1 MTSDITFTI
10 NSDFTV
16 AVTSK
21 SGKLDGQTLTVI
33 DQPLEVKLSKVDP
46 NGNSLAGAS
55 MTLTDKNTGKLVHS
69 WVSGTEPEKL
79 VMTGNT
85 GEVLVAGHTYIMHEE
100 SAPEGYAQAA
110 DVEFYFNGDGTIPNC
125 GYHLVK
131 MVDQPSAT
139 PTPSNPSEPPD
150 KTPNPDGEPTPGKPG
165 DDPNTPGN
173 AIPNGDG
180 DTPKISPTAPPNVP
194 AFANGQYGLPTGD
207 SPVMWIFL
215 ALAVVCI
222 GAAVGVTVV
231 RKKKE
236 NGDDASHS
244 DRG

>member
-1 MTSDITFTI
+1 
-10 NSDFTV
+10 
-16 AVTSK
+16 
-21 SGKLDGQTLTVI
+21 
-33 DQPLEVKLSKVDP
+33 
-46 NGNSLAGAS
+46 
-55 MTLTDKNTGKLVHS
+55 
-69 WVSGTEPEKL
+69 
-79 VMTGNT
+79 
-85 GEVLVAGHTYIMHEE
+85 MHEE

-139 PTPSNPSEPPD
+139 PTPSNPSENPD
-150 KTPNPDGEPTPGKPG
+150 KTPNPDGDPTLV
-165 DDPNTPGN
+165 
-173 AIPNGDG
+173 IPA
-180 DTPKISPTAPPNVP
+180 TTRICRVTQYPMAMVIPPKISPTAPPNVP

-231 RKKKE
+231 RKKERK
-236 NGDDASHS
+236 
-244 DRG
+244 RR

>member
-1 MTSDITFTI
+1 MTNCNISEDMTGLDGYVSTMTTSDDGKTFTFTNAKRQKLIVSKKSATGSDELPGAKLVVYSVGSDGTQSEIDSWKTESTPHEMQLSPGNYLLRETYAPAGYAMTSDITFTI

-100 SAPEGYAQAA
+100 SAPEAM
-110 DVEFYFNGDGTIPNC
+110 
-125 GYHLVK
+125 LRLR
-131 MVDQPSAT
+131 M
-139 PTPSNPSEPPD
+139 
-150 KTPNPDGEPTPGKPG
+150 
-165 DDPNTPGN
+165 
-173 AIPNGDG
+173 
-180 DTPKISPTAPPNVP
+180 
-194 AFANGQYGLPTGD
+194 
-207 SPVMWIFL
+207 
-215 ALAVVCI
+215 
-222 GAAVGVTVV
+222 
-231 RKKKE
+231 
-236 NGDDASHS
+236 
-244 DRG
+244 

>member
-1 MTSDITFTI
+1 
-10 NSDFTV
+10 
-16 AVTSK
+16 
-21 SGKLDGQTLTVI
+21 
-33 DQPLEVKLSKVDP
+33 
-46 NGNSLAGAS
+46 
-55 MTLTDKNTGKLVHS
+55 
-69 WVSGTEPEKL
+69 
-79 VMTGNT
+79 MTGNT
-85 GEVLVAGHTYIMHEE
+85 GEVLVAGHIYIMHEE

-139 PTPSNPSEPPD
+139 PTPSNPSENPD
-150 KTPNPDGEPTPGKPG
+150 KTPNPDGDPTPGEPG
-165 DDPNTPGN
+165 DDPNTLGNPG

>member
-1 MTSDITFTI
+1 
-10 NSDFTV
+10 
-16 AVTSK
+16 
-21 SGKLDGQTLTVI
+21 
-33 DQPLEVKLSKVDP
+33 
-46 NGNSLAGAS
+46 
-55 MTLTDKNTGKLVHS
+55 
-69 WVSGTEPEKL
+69 
-79 VMTGNT
+79 
-85 GEVLVAGHTYIMHEE
+85 
-100 SAPEGYAQAA
+100 
-110 DVEFYFNGDGTIPNC
+110 
-125 GYHLVK
+125 

-139 PTPSNPSEPPD
+139 PTPSNPSETPD
-150 KTPNPDGEPTPGKPG
+150 KTPNPDGDPTPGKPG

>member
-1 MTSDITFTI
+1 MS
-10 NSDFTV
+10 
-16 AVTSK
+16 
-21 SGKLDGQTLTVI
+21 
-33 DQPLEVKLSKVDP
+33 
-46 NGNSLAGAS
+46 
-55 MTLTDKNTGKLVHS
+55 
-69 WVSGTEPEKL
+69 
-79 VMTGNT
+79 GNT
-85 GEVLVAGHTYIMHEE
+85 
-100 SAPEGYAQAA
+100 
-110 DVEFYFNGDGTIPNC
+110 
-125 GYHLVK
+125 
-131 MVDQPSAT
+131 
-139 PTPSNPSEPPD
+139 
-150 KTPNPDGEPTPGKPG
+150 
-165 DDPNTPGN
+165 
-173 AIPNGDG
+173 IPNGDG

>member
-110 DVEFYFNGDGTIPNC
+110 DVEFYFNGDGTIPHC

-139 PTPSNPSEPPD
+139 PTPSNPSETPD
-150 KTPNPDGEPTPGKPG
+150 KTPNPDGGPTPGNPG
-165 DDPNTPGN
+165 DD
-173 AIPNGDG
+173 
-180 DTPKISPTAPPNVP
+180 PNVP
-194 AFANGQYGLPTGD
+194 AFANGQYDLPTGD

>member
-1 MTSDITFTI
+1 
-10 NSDFTV
+10 
-16 AVTSK
+16 
-21 SGKLDGQTLTVI
+21 
-33 DQPLEVKLSKVDP
+33 
-46 NGNSLAGAS
+46 

-110 DVEFYFNGDGTIPNC
+110 DVEFYFNGDRHHPPLWLPPGQD
-125 GYHLVK
+125 GG
-131 MVDQPSAT
+131 PSRAQRRHRAILRRTRTNAT
-139 PTPSNPSEPPD
+139 GWWS
-150 KTPNPDGEPTPGKPG
+150 TPGKPG

-207 SPVMWIFL
+207 SPMMWIFL

>member
-1 MTSDITFTI
+1 
-10 NSDFTV
+10 
-16 AVTSK
+16 
-21 SGKLDGQTLTVI
+21 
-33 DQPLEVKLSKVDP
+33 
-46 NGNSLAGAS
+46 
-55 MTLTDKNTGKLVHS
+55 
-69 WVSGTEPEKL
+69 
-79 VMTGNT
+79 
-85 GEVLVAGHTYIMHEE
+85 
-100 SAPEGYAQAA
+100 
-110 DVEFYFNGDGTIPNC
+110 
-125 GYHLVK
+125 

-139 PTPSNPSEPPD
+139 PTPSKPSENPD
-150 KTPNPDGEPTPGKPG
+150 KTPTPDGDPTPGNTG
-165 DDPNTPGN
+165 DDLNLQGN

-180 DTPKISPTAPPNVP
+180 ATTKISPTAPPNVP

>member
-1 MTSDITFTI
+1 
-10 NSDFTV
+10 
-16 AVTSK
+16 
-21 SGKLDGQTLTVI
+21 
-33 DQPLEVKLSKVDP
+33 
-46 NGNSLAGAS
+46 
-55 MTLTDKNTGKLVHS
+55 
-69 WVSGTEPEKL
+69 
-79 VMTGNT
+79 
-85 GEVLVAGHTYIMHEE
+85 
-100 SAPEGYAQAA
+100 
-110 DVEFYFNGDGTIPNC
+110 
-125 GYHLVK
+125 

-139 PTPSNPSEPPD
+139 PTPSNPSENPD
-150 KTPNPDGEPTPGKPG
+150 KTPNPDGDPTPGEPG
-165 DDPNTPGN
+165 DDPNTLGNPG

-194 AFANGQYGLPTGD
+194 AFTNGQYGLPTGD

-222 GAAVGVTVV
+222 GAAVGVTGV

>member
-1 MTSDITFTI
+1 
-10 NSDFTV
+10 
-16 AVTSK
+16 
-21 SGKLDGQTLTVI
+21 
-33 DQPLEVKLSKVDP
+33 
-46 NGNSLAGAS
+46 
-55 MTLTDKNTGKLVHS
+55 
-69 WVSGTEPEKL
+69 
-79 VMTGNT
+79 MTGNT

-139 PTPSNPSEPPD
+139 PTPSNPSE
-150 KTPNPDGEPTPGKPG
+150 NPDGNPTPTPSNPGDNPDTPSGDSNPTPG
-165 DDPNTPGN
+165 NGN
-173 AIPNGDG
+173 G
-180 DTPKISPTAPPNVP
+180 TPKIDPTAPPNVP